1 MTFIHRFDPASGGD
15 ARTALVLHGT
25 GGDENSLVPF
35 AEALMPG
42 AAILSP
48 RGRVLERGM
57 PRFFRRFEEGV
68 FDYDSIREEAD
79 ALAAFVEEAASTYS
93 FGPAKVTAIGYS
105 NGANAG
111 WSTLLRH
118 PGVASALVLF
128 RPMVTLTEESPD
140 LKGKRIFVGSG
151 RRDYMVPEENVDR
164 LVDQMRSLGADVT
177 LSWHSGGHELTRQ
190 EVETAAEWLLPAI

>member
-1 MTFIHRFDPASGGD
+1 MTFVHRYDRSNGEDG
-15 ARTALVLHGT
+15 RTALVLHGT

-35 AEALMPG
+35 AQALMPG

-79 ALAAFVEEAASTYS
+79 ALASFVSEAASTYR
-93 FGPAKVTAIGYS
+93 FDPAKVTAIGYS

-118 PGVASALVLF
+118 PLVAQELVLF
-128 RPMVTLTEESPD
+128 RPMVTLTEETPD
-140 LKGKRIFVGSG
+140 LGGKRIFVGSG
-151 RRDYMVPEENVDR
+151 RRDFMVPEENVDR
-164 LVDQMRSLGADVT
+164 LVDQMRSLGAEVT
-177 LSWHSGGHELTRQ
+177 LNWHSGGHELTRQ
-190 EVETAAEWLLPAI
+190 EVETAAEWLLPTA